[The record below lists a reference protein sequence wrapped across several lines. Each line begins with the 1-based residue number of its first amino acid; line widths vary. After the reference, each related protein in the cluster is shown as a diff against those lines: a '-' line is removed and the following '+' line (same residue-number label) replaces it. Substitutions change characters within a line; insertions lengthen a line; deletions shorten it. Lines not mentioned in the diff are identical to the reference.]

1 MWRVKSPCSS
11 GALWVAPEHKHEA
24 AWKPWSWAKQEKMKE
39 REREGKITRVSGPAF
54 LMIYSP
60 GSHWVSSSSL
70 DFQVVHRGNASRC
83 QADVLVLLC
92 EEDTFSLSL
101 GSPAISYTASH
112 HPHQTRTC
120 FYNVISWTQSRC
132 QRTRKAWHSEWEP
145 GEVTLR
151 RVLGIGIVWH
161 IF

>member
-11 GALWVAPEHKHEA
+11 GALWVVPEHNM
-24 AWKPWSWAKQEKMKE
+24 KQPESLGTEQSRKNKQTNKQNKKE

-60 GSHWVSSSSL
+60 GSYWVSSSSL

-83 QADVLVLLC
+83 QADVLVFLC

-120 FYNVISWTQSRC
+120 FYNVISWT
-132 QRTRKAWHSEWEP
+132 
-145 GEVTLR
+145 
-151 RVLGIGIVWH
+151 
-161 IF
+161 